1 MVVSVIELIN
11 KLRDFVLRER
21 ALVLLAAF
29 SVLAFLGMA
38 SEVLEHEAIF
48 GDAEILR
55 FAHSHSTPLLDAIA
69 LVVTQGGS
77 GNFLVPVDLAVFGY
91 LLSQKRVIG
100 AVFWTAS
107 VAGASALNLLAK
119 QVFERSRPDLWVSIA
134 SEPTFSFPSGHAMN
148 SLAAATA
155 LVVLTWHSPK
165 RVNIAVGLIFFV
177 LLVGISRVY
186 LGVHFPSDVVA
197 GWAFSALWITIVTIK
212 FRKERVA
219 TS

>member
-1 MVVSVIELIN
+1 MVQPVIELLK
-11 KLRDFVLRER
+11 KLCEFVLRER
-21 ALVLLAAF
+21 ALVLLAAL

-48 GDAEILR
+48 GDAEVLR
-55 FAHSHSTPLLDAIA
+55 FAHSHSTQLLDAIA

-77 GNFLVPVDLAVFGY
+77 GNVLIPVDLAVFGY
-91 LLSQKRVIG
+91 LVSQKRTIG

-107 VAGASALNLLAK
+107 VTGASALNLLAK

-134 SEPTFSFPSGHAMN
+134 PEHTLSFPSGHAMN
-148 SLAAATA
+148 SLAAAGA
-155 LVVLTWHSPK
+155 LLVLTWHSPE
-165 RVNIAVGLIFFV
+165 RVKIAVGLFLFV
-177 LLVGISRVY
+177 LSVGISRVY
-186 LGVHFPSDVVA
+186 LGVHFPSDVLA
-197 GWAFSALWITIVTIK
+197 GWAFSALWITLVTIK